1 MFKSGQS
8 SGKFCVLFMT
18 LRECS
23 GAKNALH
30 TTFNTLAIHLNQENT
45 QKTSFLPPAA
55 LRVFLLKNFFFKN
68 TELFHKIK
76 IGKY

>member
-45 QKTSFLPPAA
+45 QKNAFFAACGAARLSPEEFL
-55 LRVFLLKNFFFKN
+55 F
-68 TELFHKIK
+68 
-76 IGKY
+76 